1 MNDQRS
7 PDQRVLSGRYEI
19 GDLLGRGGMAVVHA
33 GRDVRLGRQVAIK
46 MLRADLARDPAFQ
59 ARFRREAQSAAGLN
73 HPSIVAVYDTGE
85 DVVPGIGGADEHIP
99 FIIMEHVSG
108 RTLREILHD
117 TDRQT
122 PAQGIGA
129 DATPAPLGVERAVQI
144 TAGVLS
150 ALDYSHRADIVHRD
164 IKPANVMLTDTG
176 AVKVMDFGI
185 ARAMSDSSATMTQTQ
200 AVIGT
205 AQYLSPEQAR
215 GETVDARSDLY
226 STGCLLFELL
236 TGRPPFIGDSPVSVA
251 YQHVRETPQA
261 PSTFNPA
268 VGADLD
274 RVVLHALAKDRDDR
288 YADAAAFRADL
299 LAALDGRPVKA
310 PVAAPVGE
318 ATVAMPAAAAAAAGL
333 GAAAASPQATQ
344 VFHAPAAAPV
354 PVPVGHLEDEE
365 PEEPRRGRAAGY
377 VLLALAVIAVI
388 AGGIWLFTQVLDR
401 PEDPVLVSVPDLT
414 GSDRATA
421 KAALEDRGLVYAEGE
436 PQNSDSVAADLVMSQ
451 NPESGRQV
459 EDGSTVTVVIS
470 LGVGEVAVPDL
481 AGMTQAEARAALA
494 EAGLVAGQVTTQD
507 DPKVE
512 KDRVISSTPAA
523 KAMVAEGSEVA
534 IVVSTGMVAL
544 PDVTGV
550 PYLEARDTLL
560 ALGLSTR
567 AEPQEDAEAAPDT
580 VLSQDPQPGSVPQG
594 TEVVLTVATEPPP
607 PTTTTEP
614 PPTTTEPPPPT
625 TTEPPPTTP

>member
-7 PDQRVLSGRYEI
+7 SDQRVLSGRYEI

-117 TDRQT
+117 SDRET
-122 PAQGIGA
+122 PALGIGA

-144 TAGVLS
+144 TAGVLA

-164 IKPANVMLTDTG
+164 IKPANVMLTDNG

-236 TGRPPFIGDSPVSVA
+236 TGRPPFVGDSPVSVA
-251 YQHVRETPQA
+251 YQHVREIPQA

-299 LAALDGRPVKA
+299 LAALDGRPVRA

-318 ATVAMPAAAAAAAGL
+318 ATVAMPAAAAAAGL

-344 VFHAPAAAPV
+344 VFNAPTAVPA
-354 PVPVGHLEDEE
+354 PVPVGHLEDEDE

-401 PEDPVLVSVPDLT
+401 PEDPVLVTVPDLT
-414 GSDRATA
+414 SSDRATA
-421 KAALEDRGLVYAEGE
+421 KAALEDQGLVYAEGE
-436 PQNSDSVAADLVMSQ
+436 PQNSDTVAADLVMSQ
-451 NPESGRQV
+451 DPASGRQV
-459 EDGSTVTVVIS
+459 EEGSTVTVVIS
-470 LGVGEVAVPDL
+470 LGVGEVEVPDL
-481 AGMTQAEARAALA
+481 AGLTQAEARAALT
-494 EAGLVAGQVTTQD
+494 EAGLTAGQVTTQD
-507 DPKVE
+507 DPRIE

-523 KAMVAEGSEVA
+523 RARVAEGSEVA

-544 PDVTGV
+544 PDVTTKT
-550 PYLEARDTLL
+550 YLEARDILL

-567 AEPQEDAEAAPDT
+567 AEPQEDATAAPDT
-580 VLSQDPQPGSVPQG
+580 VLAQDPQPGSVPQG
-594 TEVVLTVATEPPP
+594 TEVVLTVATA
-607 PTTTTEP
+607 
-614 PPTTTEPPPPT
+614 PPPPT
-625 TTEPPPTTP
+625 TTEPPPTTTAPPPTTEPPPTTTP